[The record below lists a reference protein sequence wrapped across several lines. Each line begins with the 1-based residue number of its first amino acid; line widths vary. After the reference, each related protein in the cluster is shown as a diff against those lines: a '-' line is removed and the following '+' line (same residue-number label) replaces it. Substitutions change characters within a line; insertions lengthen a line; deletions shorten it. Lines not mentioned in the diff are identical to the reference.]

1 MKILRGCEK
10 ERAAQAGTRQ
20 EGAADAF
27 AETTIGKEEE
37 AGGSRRRRF
46 SMRDWQLDLS
56 LPSGYHNAVY
66 HNGSAS
72 QMTPHK
78 VL

>member
-1 MKILRGCEK
+1 
-10 ERAAQAGTRQ
+10 
-20 EGAADAF
+20 
-27 AETTIGKEEE
+27 
-37 AGGSRRRRF
+37 
-46 SMRDWQLDLS
+46 MRDWQLDLS
-56 LPSGYHNAVY
+56 LPAGYHNAVY